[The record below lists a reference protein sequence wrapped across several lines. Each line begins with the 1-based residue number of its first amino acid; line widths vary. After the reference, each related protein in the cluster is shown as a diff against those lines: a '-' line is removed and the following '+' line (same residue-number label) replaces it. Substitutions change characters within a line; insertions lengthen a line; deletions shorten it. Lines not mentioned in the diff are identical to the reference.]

1 MIFLKDL
8 INYSLTFAGLIT
20 TTSRKLDREQ
30 QGEHILEV
38 NNLFRLLKNSDCK
51 FIALLQRIKFARLDY
66 CMKNFK
72 NWISEVISFCVHY
85 VAMQI
90 TTYLIKTVCWGF
102 FAEKSKGT
110 YWMQFFFLYLK
121 TRIYIQMVQRHDC

>member
-38 NNLFRLLKNSDCK
+38 INLFRLPKNSDCK
-51 FIALLQRIKFARLDY
+51 FIALLQRFKFA
-66 CMKNFK
+66 MQNSK

-85 VAMQI
+85 VVMQI
-90 TTYLIKTVCWGF
+90 TTYLINTVC
-102 FAEKSKGT
+102 
-110 YWMQFFFLYLK
+110 
-121 TRIYIQMVQRHDC
+121 